1 MRNLA
6 LLTFLTLDGVMQSPS
21 GPEED
26 PSGGFVH
33 GGWAQDCWDEVMEQV
48 AREAMTDPHDLLLGR
63 ATYDSF
69 ATSFQGADETN
80 PVASRLNNATK
91 YVVTSDPTTLAWN
104 GSHGISGD
112 VVEKIVQLE
121 QQERPLLQ
129 VHGSWQLAQTLL
141 SNDLVDEF
149 RLWTFPII
157 VGSGKRL
164 FARGATMNGLV
175 LLNSS
180 TTANGAT
187 MSIYR
192 RWQRASGP
200 CAPDEPLNHHRTGE
214 RIS

>member
-33 GGWAQDCWDEVMEQV
+33 GGWARNWWDEVMEQV
-48 AREAMTDPHDLLLGR
+48 AEEAMAEPYDLLLGR
-63 ATYDSF
+63 ATYDLFS
-69 ATSFQGADETN
+69 ASFQDAGETN
-80 PVASRLNNATK
+80 PVSRRLNGATK
-91 YVVTSDPTTLAWN
+91 YVVTSDSSNLAWSN
-104 GSHGISGD
+104 SQRISGD
-112 VVEKIVQLE
+112 IAAQVDRLKSQNG
-121 QQERPLLQ
+121 PLLQ
-129 VHGSWQLAQTLL
+129 VHGSWQLTQTLL

-149 RLWTFPII
+149 RLWTFPVV

-164 FARGATMNGLV
+164 FSHGTATTGLTLV
-175 LLNSS
+175 KAN

-192 RWQRASGP
+192 RK
-200 CAPDEPLNHHRTGE
+200 
-214 RIS
+214 